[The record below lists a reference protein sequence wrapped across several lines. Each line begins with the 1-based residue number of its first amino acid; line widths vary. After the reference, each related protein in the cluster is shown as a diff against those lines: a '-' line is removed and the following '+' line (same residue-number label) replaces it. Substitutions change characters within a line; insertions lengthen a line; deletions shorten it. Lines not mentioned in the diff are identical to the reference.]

1 MLANGRTRPT
11 LFPNNSSSSS
21 TSESSNSSFQFA
33 QTSERFA
40 PIPDPHKNG
49 LDQQLTS
56 NARSILDEID
66 EFTEG
71 SNRQTTINNNNKSHF
86 WPSKMAATNTSG
98 PNQPLSNTNGFPLS
112 MASSSGMPNKTGTP
126 SLNLS
131 PSVHNNE
138 VTNMLD
144 QASGNISNPTSA
156 SMNMIPGGTSS
167 SSLPSSTQYNL
178 FNSRQELLLRGFQAG
193 SRPSNAGHEISNPTM
208 RGGPNAS
215 EQYGSPQQRSY
226 ISASKD
232 SQIRGLNRQTPSPFS
247 SNYFPQESHNTQSGA
262 RVASSQSEDRTLSS
276 GERFQW
282 QQAPHRYQTSHSSN
296 PSPGQSLS
304 RSPMQVSVLNLH
316 STINNI

>member
-11 LFPNNSSSSS
+11 LFPNNSSNSSN
-21 TSESSNSSFQFA
+21 SESSNSSFQFA

-49 LDQQLTS
+49 LDQQLKS
-56 NARSILDEID
+56 NDRNILDEID

-71 SNRQTTINNNNKSHF
+71 SNRQTNSTINNNNKSNF
-86 WPSKMAATNTSG
+86 WPNKMAATNASG

-112 MASSSGMPNKTGTP
+112 MASSSGMPNKAGTP
-126 SLNLS
+126 SLNIS

-144 QASGNISNPTSA
+144 QATGNISNPTSA
-156 SMNMIPGGTSS
+156 SMNMISGGASN

-178 FNSRQELLLRGFQAG
+178 FSSRQELLLHGFQAG
-193 SRPSNAGHEISNPTM
+193 SRSSNAGHEISNPTM
-208 RGGPNAS
+208 RGAPNAS

-226 ISASKD
+226 ISASNE

-247 SNYFPQESHNTQSGA
+247 SNYFPQESHNTQSGS

-276 GERFQW
+276 GEHFQW
-282 QQAPHRYQTSHSSN
+282 QQPPHRYQTSHSSN

-316 STINNI
+316 